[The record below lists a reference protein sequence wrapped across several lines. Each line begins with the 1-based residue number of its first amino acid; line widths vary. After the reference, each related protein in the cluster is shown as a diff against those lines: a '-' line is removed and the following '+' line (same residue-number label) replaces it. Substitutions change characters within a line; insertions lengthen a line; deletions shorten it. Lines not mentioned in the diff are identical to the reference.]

1 MLKMSLP
8 MSRALN
14 PATLRHSLLQRVPQ
28 RALSSTHFPDFNTD
42 GLVQTTSKHGMDV
55 IHDPLLS
62 KGTAF
67 SMDERERLGIR
78 GLVPPRTQ
86 EMAKQLLR
94 VKHNL
99 DQCKTPL
106 EKFVFMT
113 ALQVR
118 QPAIARSGPER
129 FWGTTPGCE
138 WCLLFTHQCS
148 LLHDLVV

>member
-1 MLKMSLP
+1 MLKLSMP
-8 MSRALN
+8 MSRALK
-14 PATLRHSLLQRVPQ
+14 PSSLRHSLLQRAPQ
-28 RALSSTHFPDFNTD
+28 RALSSIHFPDFHTD
-42 GLVQTTSKHGMDV
+42 GLVQTTTKRGMDV

-118 QPAIARSGPER
+118 RPFSRRWGPQKDVNAALLLI
-129 FWGTTPGCE
+129 THLY
-138 WCLLFTHQCS
+138 CLLP
-148 LLHDLVV
+148 DLVA

>member
-1 MLKMSLP
+1 MLKMS
-8 MSRALN
+8 MSRALK
-14 PATLRHSLLQRVPQ
+14 PTALRHSLLQRGPQ
-28 RALSSTHFPDFNTD
+28 RALLSSINFPDIHTE
-42 GLVQTTSKHGMDV
+42 GMVQTTTKHGMDV

-86 EMAKQLLR
+86 EMTKQLLR

-118 QPAIARSGPER
+118 RHGNACHPIGVIH
-129 FWGTTPGCE
+129 GCTFSHN
-138 WCLLFTHQCS
+138 CLT
-148 LLHDLVV
+148 

>member
-1 MLKMSLP
+1 MI
-8 MSRALN
+8 
-14 PATLRHSLLQRVPQ
+14 
-28 RALSSTHFPDFNTD
+28 
-42 GLVQTTSKHGMDV
+42 QTTSKHGMDV

-118 QPAIARSGPER
+118 RRGYNER
-129 FWGTTPGCE
+129 TTLEQYMDVPF
-138 WCLLFTHQCS
+138 LTI
-148 LLHDLVV
+148 V